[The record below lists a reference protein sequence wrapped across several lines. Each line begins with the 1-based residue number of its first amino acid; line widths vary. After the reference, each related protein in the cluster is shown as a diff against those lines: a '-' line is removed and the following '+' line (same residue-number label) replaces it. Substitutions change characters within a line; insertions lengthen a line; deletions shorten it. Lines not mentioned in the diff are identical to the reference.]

1 MFNKWRTNSKG
12 MPYYRYEVTKE
23 FMQQICK
30 IDKTYCYNNGA
41 KIHKMNDSCIL
52 ESPDGHLTLY
62 IGMCQKIFDEQRAL
76 NTKKPELKV
85 ASKMKVGI
93 VQ

>member
-1 MFNKWRTNSKG
+1 M
-12 MPYYRYEVTKE
+12 E
-23 FMQQICK
+23 QHCK
-30 IDKTYCYNNGA
+30 IDKTYRYNNGA

-62 IGMCQKIFDEQRAL
+62 IGMCQKVFDQQRAL
-76 NTKKPELKV
+76 NTKPKPDLFVK
-85 ASKMKVGI
+85 ASKMKAGV